1 MKHSMVCILSVL
13 TCLCICLTGCNSYQ
27 TEPAPAT
34 YYHINN
40 EREYQ
45 TSIPVAPAVN
55 CAYASQYAVIPAS
68 DSVRSSVSTKLCI
81 NNTENTVVAA
91 ENPFEKI
98 YPASITKIM
107 TALLVLE
114 HGTLT
119 DQVTIT
125 DPIELGDPMA
135 VSLELQ
141 VGDTLSVNELMH
153 GMLITSANDC
163 AVALGRY
170 VAGDEASFVT
180 MMNDR
185 AAQLGATHTH
195 FVNTNGLHDD
205 DHYTTGYDLYLIYK
219 ELITHPEFRAIAEL
233 PDYMI
238 HYTDAEGSV
247 REIPI
252 RNSNQFITQT
262 VSTPEGLTVLDG
274 KTGTTNEAGYCLIIE
289 ATDTDNQ
296 DYIAV
301 ICGAGSRSEL
311 YTQLQQLL
319 EQTQVDKEGS
329 SAAN

>member
-1 MKHSMVCILSVL
+1 MKHSMICILSVL

-45 TSIPVAPAVN
+45 TSIPVVPAVN

-68 DSVRSSVSTKLCI
+68 DPVRSSVSTRLCI

-125 DPIELGDPMA
+125 EPIELGDPMA
-135 VSLELQ
+135 VSLGLQ

-170 VAGDEASFVT
+170 VGGDEASFVA
-180 MMNDR
+180 MMNKR

-195 FVNTNGLHDD
+195 FVNTNGLHND

-233 PDYMI
+233 PDYTI
-238 HYTDAEGSV
+238 HYTDAEGSTKEV
-247 REIPI
+247 AIQ
-252 RNSNQFITQT
+252 NSNQFITQT

-296 DYIAV
+296 DYIAI
-301 ICGAGSRSEL
+301 ICGAGSRSGL

-319 EQTQVDKEGS
+319 EQTQVDKEAS